1 MGRSTDDDD
10 EPKRA
15 KVSQSEFPNV
25 TLTQASRIAYAI
37 WENFAGRGGAPH
49 QIAMALDMSPTSG
62 TWRNLCGASI
72 AYGLTDGGYNA
83 ATITLTELGRKMVAP
98 TNEGD
103 AEGAKVEAIQ
113 KPRIQREFFQRYN
126 RAKFPRDDIT
136 QNVLVQMGLPKE
148 RCPAALE
155 ILKANGETTGII
167 QQTKTGP
174 FVALDSGGR
183 PQETGREPGEQPAS
197 VEHQDGPANVL
208 TGIPHIAAA
217 EPAVARPATPGRVF
231 ITHGKNRKVL
241 DQIKR
246 AVTLGGFEP
255 VVSVQQETA
264 AKPVPEKVLDDMRSC
279 SAAVIH
285 VGAEAQVT
293 DKDGKGH
300 VQINPNVLIEI
311 GAAMA
316 LHRGRFILV
325 VEEGVELPSNLQ
337 GLYQC
342 RYSGEGLDWDAGMKI
357 LEALR
362 GLKAV
367 QTAA

>member
-1 MGRSTDDDD
+1 MSKQNADD

-25 TLTQASRIAYAI
+25 TLSQASRIAHAI

-49 QIAMALDMSPTSG
+49 QIAMALDLSPTSG
-62 TWRNLCGASI
+62 GWRNLCGASI

-83 ATITLTELGRKMVAP
+83 SAITLTELGRKMVAP
-98 TNEGD
+98 TDEGD
-103 AEGAKVEAIQ
+103 DQRAGVEAIL
-113 KPRIQREFFQRYN
+113 KPRIQKEFFQRYN
-126 RAKFPRDDIT
+126 LAKFPRDDIA
-136 QNVLVQMGLPKE
+136 QNVLIQMGLPKE
-148 RCPAALE
+148 RCTAALE
-155 ILKANGETTGII
+155 ILKANGEGTGII

-174 FVALDSGGR
+174 FVALDARAPRDEAGAKQ
-183 PQETGREPGEQPAS
+183 QELAEELPEREVVTADSQEARMRDVPAS
-197 VEHQDGPANVL
+197 APDR
-208 TGIPHIAAA
+208 
-217 EPAVARPATPGRVF
+217 RPGKVF
-231 ITHGKNRKVL
+231 ITHGKNKRIL
-241 DQIKR
+241 EQIKR
-246 AVTLGGFEP
+246 AVTLGGFDP
-255 VVSVQQETA
+255 IVSVQQETA

-285 VGAEAQVT
+285 VGAEAEFT

-316 LHRGRFILV
+316 LYRGRFILV

-342 RYSGEGLDWDAGMKI
+342 RHSGEGLDWDAGMKI

-367 QTAA
+367 QAAA